1 MKKSSFFAVALATM
15 VFAACGGKK
24 TTQNAEEVS
33 AEISFEQE
41 QIEAS
46 IKQNFDSLATQVG
59 NLKQLP
65 IRKKDGVITLSEEEM
80 KVKPDYLLD
89 PSISEKATTLAEK
102 YRMLSALQ
110 IDKEIAELYEMPT
123 TEYENGIASLFVDIN
138 DPSFKAIEG
147 NSDVYETTQELYNA
161 MNENGR
167 INYFWQIVS
176 TALVEQLYV
185 VSQNTDKFLAAFDDE
200 TASNMSYRM
209 ILIQDAINR
218 LTEYDPEVTPVA
230 EALEPLN
237 VINATSV
244 SELKEQLESA
254 KDQIA
259 AARQSLVG

>member
-1 MKKSSFFAVALATM
+1 MKKSSIFTVALATM
-15 VFAACGGKK
+15 LFAACGGNK
-24 TTQNAEEVS
+24 NAQTPEENFD
-33 AEISFEQE
+33 EKSFEQE

-80 KVKPDYLLD
+80 KVKPDYLLAANL
-89 PSISEKATTLAEK
+89 SEQATTLAEK
-102 YRMLSALQ
+102 YRVLSAMQ
-110 IDKEIAELYEMPT
+110 IDKEIAQLYEMPT
-123 TEYENGIASLFVDIN
+123 QEYENEISKLVVDIN

-147 NSDVYETTQELYNA
+147 TSDVYETSQELYDA
-161 MNENGR
+161 MSKNGR

-185 VSQNTDKFLAAFDDE
+185 VSQNTDKFMTAFDDE
-200 TASNMSYRM
+200 TASNMSYRL

-244 SELKEQLESA
+244 GELKEQLESA
-254 KDQIA
+254 KELIA
-259 AARQSLVG
+259 KVRNSLVG

>member
-1 MKKSSFFAVALATM
+1 
-15 VFAACGGKK
+15 
-24 TTQNAEEVS
+24 
-33 AEISFEQE
+33 
-41 QIEAS
+41 
-46 IKQNFDSLATQVG
+46 
-59 NLKQLP
+59 
-65 IRKKDGVITLSEEEM
+65 
-80 KVKPDYLLD
+80 
-89 PSISEKATTLAEK
+89 
-102 YRMLSALQ
+102 
-110 IDKEIAELYEMPT
+110 
-123 TEYENGIASLFVDIN
+123 
-138 DPSFKAIEG
+138 
-147 NSDVYETTQELYNA
+147 

-185 VSQNTDKFLAAFDDE
+185 VSQNTDKFLSAFDDE

>member
-1 MKKSSFFAVALATM
+1 M
-15 VFAACGGKK
+15 
-24 TTQNAEEVS
+24 
-33 AEISFEQE
+33 
-41 QIEAS
+41 
-46 IKQNFDSLATQVG
+46 
-59 NLKQLP
+59 
-65 IRKKDGVITLSEEEM
+65 
-80 KVKPDYLLD
+80 
-89 PSISEKATTLAEK
+89 
-102 YRMLSALQ
+102 
-110 IDKEIAELYEMPT
+110 
-123 TEYENGIASLFVDIN
+123 
-138 DPSFKAIEG
+138 
-147 NSDVYETTQELYNA
+147 
-161 MNENGR
+161 
-167 INYFWQIVS
+167 IVS

>member
-89 PSISEKATTLAEK
+89 PNISEKATTLAEK

-123 TEYENGIASLFVDIN
+123 TEYENRIASLFVDIN

-200 TASNMSYRM
+200 TASNMF
-209 ILIQDAINR
+209 
-218 LTEYDPEVTPVA
+218 
-230 EALEPLN
+230 
-237 VINATSV
+237 INATSV

>member
-1 MKKSSFFAVALATM
+1 
-15 VFAACGGKK
+15 
-24 TTQNAEEVS
+24 
-33 AEISFEQE
+33 
-41 QIEAS
+41 
-46 IKQNFDSLATQVG
+46 
-59 NLKQLP
+59 
-65 IRKKDGVITLSEEEM
+65 
-80 KVKPDYLLD
+80 
-89 PSISEKATTLAEK
+89 
-102 YRMLSALQ
+102 
-110 IDKEIAELYEMPT
+110 
-123 TEYENGIASLFVDIN
+123 
-138 DPSFKAIEG
+138 
-147 NSDVYETTQELYNA
+147 